1 MNTQMTTKK
10 CYQSQANAFSLD
22 YLDQLRQSI
31 LSSPYLDGNQLG
43 EGFAKTK
50 GFSIA
55 FTRSGIP
62 QVEAKFPYLKPYLQT
77 VLKSACNAFYLNPLV
92 LEGHSYV
99 DPHIDCSLGIYPMEM
114 INPRLVSILYVEVPE
129 DLQGGQLVLQEEVSE
144 PWKITP
150 KKNLLIHFLG
160 WILHSVTPVQS
171 QHQRISLICEQYN
184 LEAELLSKIP
194 EFDIKS
200 SNKSMIGQ

>member
-1 MNTQMTTKK
+1 MQSTTTRKK
-10 CYQSQANAFSLD
+10 CYSSSLNRFPPD
-22 YLDQLRQSI
+22 YLDQLHQEI
-31 LSSPYLDGNQLG
+31 LSSPYLSSNQLG
-43 EGFAKTK
+43 DGFAKTK

-99 DPHIDCSLGIYPMEM
+99 DPHIDCSLGVYPMEM

-129 DLQGGQLVLQEEVSE
+129 DLQGGQLVLQEEELE

-150 KKNLLIHFLG
+150 QKNLLIHFLG
-160 WILHSVTPVQS
+160 WILHSVTAVQS
-171 QHQRISLICEQYN
+171 QHQRISVICEQYN
-184 LEAELLSKIP
+184 LESEMLSKIP

-200 SNKSMIGQ
+200 SNTAMIG

>member
-1 MNTQMTTKK
+1 MMNTQLTAKK
-10 CYQSQANAFSLD
+10 CYQSQANAFSLG
-22 YLDQLRQSI
+22 YLDQLRQAI
-31 LSSPYLDGNQLG
+31 LSSPYLGSNQLG
-43 EGFAKTK
+43 EGFAQTK

-62 QVEAKFPYLKPYLQT
+62 QVEATFPYLKPYLET

-99 DPHIDCSLGIYPMEM
+99 DPHVDCSLGIYPMKM
-114 INPRLVSILYVEVPE
+114 INPRLVSILYVEVPT
-129 DLQGGQLVLQEEVSE
+129 DLQGGQLVLQEEESE

-150 KKNLLIHFLG
+150 QKNLLIHFLG
-160 WILHSVTPVQS
+160 WVLHSVTAVQS
-171 QHQRISLICEQYN
+171 KNQRISLICEQYN
-184 LEAELLSKIP
+184 LESEMLNKIP

-200 SNKSMIGQ
+200 SNKAIIE